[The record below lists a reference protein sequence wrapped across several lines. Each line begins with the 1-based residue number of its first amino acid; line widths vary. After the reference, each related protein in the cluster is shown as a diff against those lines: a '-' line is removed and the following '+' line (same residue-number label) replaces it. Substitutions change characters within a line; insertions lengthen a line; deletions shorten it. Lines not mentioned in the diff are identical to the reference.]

1 MHEIFDKATKT
12 EITLC
17 VHYNQIAIE
26 CVKKEKSV
34 ILSPKS
40 TSWSALEGDKKLC
53 SHFIHV

>member
-17 VHYNQIAIE
+17 VHYNLIVIE

-34 ILSPKS
+34 ILLPKR
-40 TSWSALEGDKKLC
+40 TRQ
-53 SHFIHV
+53 VP